1 MICCNQSLMTLA
13 LFLEAIMLNAFSVRW
28 LDRDETKI
36 KYTDEFESAD
46 YVLKIDILEDAIA
59 DLQIKHDKLMMDE
72 EKRWENKKRGHLY
85 VAK

>member
-1 MICCNQSLMTLA
+1 MY
-13 LFLEAIMLNAFSVRW
+13 LEVKMLNAFSVRW
-28 LDRDETKI
+28 LEHDETKI
-36 KYTDEFESAD
+36 KYTDKFESAN

-72 EKRWENKKRGHLY
+72 ENRWENKKREHLY

>member
-1 MICCNQSLMTLA
+1 
-13 LFLEAIMLNAFSVRW
+13 MLNAFSVRW
-28 LDRDETKI
+28 LDRDETKVR
-36 KYTDEFESAD
+36 YTQEFESAD

-72 EKRWENKKRGHLY
+72 LKRWENKRKGHLY

>member
-1 MICCNQSLMTLA
+1 
-13 LFLEAIMLNAFSVRW
+13 MLNAFSVRW

-72 EKRWENKKRGHLY
+72 LKRWENKRKGHLY

>member
-1 MICCNQSLMTLA
+1 
-13 LFLEAIMLNAFSVRW
+13 MLNAFSVRW
-28 LDRDETKI
+28 LEADETKI
-36 KYTDEFESAD
+36 KYTDEFESAN

-59 DLQIKHDKLMMDE
+59 ILQTKHDRLMMAE